1 MNIAGRNRCL
11 GFTVH
16 CSLFTVHSLKLLL
29 IAAVLAPAVGC
40 SWMRDRWGDSDQ
52 GRAPRGTGKLPDV
65 TAEQLVGYLN
75 DRAGRLQSVQYGEVR
90 LRCYDKGMP
99 VPVLRGDLVAA
110 QPRNFR
116 LVGQGAMGGKVDL
129 GSNPEQFWVYVNDPT
144 SRPVYVFASHT
155 DFESGRAKLPGGIPF
170 EPDWVMQALGMT
182 ALPPNNDYKVTP
194 NDRDRTYTLSW
205 EAQTPAGLRVR
216 KEVVFDGDAATGTR
230 SQVKRHVVKDA
241 KSNKVICYAEIR
253 AARAVTPEADSRAAE
268 PGPRPVLQYPTHV
281 VLKWE
286 EQKFEMDLALDQARV
301 NQSLSDE
308 QARRLFTRP
317 TVRGTNPVDL
327 AH

>member
-1 MNIAGRNRCL
+1 MRIVR
-11 GFTVH
+11 V
-16 CSLFTVHSLKLLL
+16 LL

-40 SWMRDRWGDSDQ
+40 SWMRDRWGDADQ
-52 GRAPRGTGKLPDV
+52 GRVPRGSGKLQDV
-65 TAEQLVGYLN
+65 TPEQLVGYLN
-75 DRAGRLQSVQYGEVR
+75 DRAARLQSVQYGEVR
-90 LRCYDKGMP
+90 LRCFDKGMP
-99 VPVLRGDLVAA
+99 IPALRGDLVAA

-182 ALPPNNDYKVTP
+182 TLPPNNDYKVTV

-205 EAQTPAGLRVR
+205 EAQTPVGLQVR
-216 KEVVFDGDAATGTR
+216 KEVVFDGDTATGTR
-230 SQVKRHVVKDA
+230 SQVKKHVVKEA
-241 KSNKVICYAEIR
+241 KSNKVICSAEIK
-253 AARAVTPEADSRAAE
+253 AARAVGPEADPHSAQA
-268 PGPRPVLQYPTHV
+268 GPRPVLQYPTHV

-286 EQKFEMDLALDQARV
+286 EQKFEMDLSLDQARV
-301 NQSLSDE
+301 NQPLSEE

-317 TVRGTNPVDL
+317 TVRGTNPIDL